1 MAPCKTR
8 TVIKTKK
15 DEEVEIQPIKHGR
28 TRLKKKQQ
36 LERACQI
43 YKSGH

>member
-28 TRLKKKQQ
+28 TRLKKKQPK
-36 LERACQI
+36 RACQI